1 MRLAAVEL
9 SLASYPLLAKRRL
22 GTQGVNSH
30 NVSHI
35 HHTLG
40 WPEPYIYT
48 VYDQACRVV
57 RYGTVTV
64 CTVRTVLV
72 KLRRTTV
79 IVTHLGLARTVYIH
93 RI

>member
-1 MRLAAVEL
+1 MYLSRYLSVSGASQLRRGGFVVSMLMWCVSQAA
-9 SLASYPLLAKRRL
+9 ADA
-22 GTQGVNSH
+22 H
-30 NVSHI
+30 D
-35 HHTLG
+35 
-40 WPEPYIYT
+40 
-48 VYDQACRVV
+48 DQACRVV